1 MLVSLLSIFR
11 CFWHSSY
18 ESELLTKSLGSD
30 PTQANSA
37 YLDSLYGFGPFA
49 FELLKGYDCPSY
61 ATYINSSFYVSET
74 THTHINSICLFEY
87 DADYP
92 MSRHSTSNYVAAT
105 KNVYFTVRSVS
116 TIGNYDYM
124 FSYTFY
130 MDGSVG
136 IEVRASG
143 YIQSAFYAKNEE
155 YGFKIHDQ
163 LSGSLHDH
171 VVNFKADFDI
181 LGTNNSVQLI
191 DQVPIKTTYPWSQG
205 KEYSTMKLERRFL
218 ETEDEGRFDWQH
230 SRPQQVLILNENEK
244 NRHGEY
250 RAFRVMPYTGTGHLT
265 IEDSSV
271 LLQSAK
277 WAERDLMFSVA
288 KDTEPRSTSIFNIMD
303 KSDPPINFDKFFDG
317 ESLRQQDLVLWFNLG
332 MHHVPHTVC

>member
-1 MLVSLLSIFR
+1 MQEAVA
-11 CFWHSSY
+11 HY
-18 ESELLTKSLGSD
+18 AGSD

-61 ATYINSSFYVSET
+61 ATYINSSFFVAET

-87 DADYP
+87 DADHP
-92 MSRHSTSNYVAAT
+92 MSRHSTAGYVAAT
-105 KNVYFTVRSVS
+105 KNIYFTVRSVS

-124 FSYTFY
+124 FTYTFF

-136 IEVRASG
+136 VEVRASG

-171 VVNFKADFDI
+171 VINFKADFDI
-181 LGTNNSVQLI
+181 LGTKNSVQLI

-205 KEYSTMKLERRFL
+205 EEYSTMKLERRFL
-218 ETEDEGRFDWQH
+218 ETEDEGRFDW
-230 SRPQQVLILNENEK
+230 SPMRPQQVLIVNEDEK

-250 RAFRVMPYTGTGHLT
+250 RAFKVMPYTGTGHLT
-265 IEDSSV
+265 IENSTV
-271 LLQSAK
+271 LKNSAR

-288 KDTEPRSTSIFNIMD
+288 KETERRSTSIFNTMD
-303 KSDPPINFDKFFDG
+303 KADPPIDFNKFFDG

-332 MHHVPHTVC
+332 MHHVPHTVCRITEVYI